1 MNGEEDRPCPSTRL
15 MQLRTEQRELDRQIA
30 ALQELPWQDQLQL
43 QRLKKRKLYLRD
55 CIERLRN
62 SLIPDL
68 DA

>member
-15 MQLRTEQRELDRQIA
+15 MQLRTEHRELDRQIA